1 MTLNMDP
8 RAEEG
13 SFADRRKKL
22 TLEPIQLLKVLKEEV
37 ESMAV
42 TWPFCE
48 DMQHLEVGSAVVR
61 CGRYHWVLMLV
72 C

>member
-13 SFADRRKKL
+13 SFADRLKKS
-22 TLEPIQLLKVLKEEV
+22 TLQPLQLLKVLKEEV

-42 TWPFCE
+42 TWPFHE
-48 DMQHLEVGSAVVR
+48 EVQHLEVGSVVAY
-61 CGRYHWVLMLV
+61 CGRYQWDVLLV
-72 C
+72 